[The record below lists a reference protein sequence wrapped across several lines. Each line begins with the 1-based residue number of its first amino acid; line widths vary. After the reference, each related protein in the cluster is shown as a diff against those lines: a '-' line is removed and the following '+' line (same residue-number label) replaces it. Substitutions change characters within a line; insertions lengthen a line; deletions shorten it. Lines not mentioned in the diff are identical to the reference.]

1 MQYETIQDYYKQL
14 TKDSLENV
22 VDNLWNNIL
31 REYFLN
37 REGFQLEVQSRPA
50 PGMTKQSNDV
60 TVRYIK
66 HGNKKPLILIEN
78 KRVSKETHES
88 TWKEAVSELTNYMK
102 LSRAALPVGAPRETM
117 FGIVTV
123 GHYSRFYILPAGNK
137 TLEDHP
143 ATNGRLLEFKRD
155 EPAIVTLL
163 LSIKDQASRPSS
175 TGSPAA
181 SERPGSRGSTTASR
195 PNSSRGS
202 TTVSRPGSRGSG
214 V

>member
-1 MQYETIQDYYKQL
+1 MQYETIRDYYKQL

-60 TVRYIK
+60 TVRYVK
-66 HGNKKPLILIEN
+66 HGKKKPLILFEN
-78 KRVSKETHES
+78 KRVSKETHGSE
-88 TWKEAVSELTNYMK
+88 WRDAVFELTNYMK
-102 LSRAALPVGAPRETM
+102 LARANLPAEAPKEAM

-123 GHYSRFYILPAGNK
+123 GHYSRFYILPAIGG

-143 ATNGRLLEFKRD
+143 ATNGALLEFKRD
-155 EPAIVTLL
+155 ESAIVALL
-163 LSIKDQASRPSS
+163 LSIKDHASRPSS

-181 SERPGSRGSTTASR
+181 SERPTSRGSTTTSR
-195 PNSSRGS
+195 PVSRGS

-214 V
+214 N